1 MKDPTVHHLLI
12 QNEKQNY
19 ILEDEE
25 LCLKMCSQADKEN
38 FWLFFISTWLCLR
51 ERCENEWGLFAST
64 LTTSTSQLYRA
75 ENGTWNGAWVEKER
89 SRSVSDILFLLSILG
104 YCVLCACV
112 DQMCTSEIK
121 GNIYKAGLSTFPKTN
136 PRRTCIF
143 AADKPIKWWGIAVRY
158 IIRNVYTTTYGTYTT
173 VVWYRIGPLSSFHIY
188 QNPLFSKLF
197 KNQKY
202 NFFE

>member
-1 MKDPTVHHLLI
+1 
-12 QNEKQNY
+12 
-19 ILEDEE
+19 
-25 LCLKMCSQADKEN
+25 MCSQADKEN

-64 LTTSTSQLYRA
+64 LTTSTSQPHRA

-121 GNIYKAGLSTFPKTN
+121 GNKQHNNKAGLSTFPKTN

-143 AADKPIKWWGIAVRY
+143 AADKPIKWCGIAVRY
-158 IIRNVYTTTYGTYTT
+158 IIRYVIYNY
-173 VVWYRIGPLSSFHIY
+173 VWYLYYDMVSYWAIVLISYLPKSSF
-188 QNPLFSKLF
+188 L
-197 KNQKY
+197 
-202 NFFE
+202 